1 MKSGETITK
10 VKKRFT
16 HIVNHLICLGKVFKK
31 EELNIK
37 ILKYSN
43 KSWQSKV
50 IAISETRDVTTLT
63 TTSLFDKLREYELD
77 MNILNE
83 QEQGERKQK
92 GIALK
97 SAVQKEDSEDEWSS
111 SCSEFET

>member
-1 MKSGETITK
+1 
-10 VKKRFT
+10 
-16 HIVNHLICLGKVFKK
+16 
-31 EELNIK
+31 
-37 ILKYSN
+37 
-43 KSWQSKV
+43 
-50 IAISETRDVTTLT
+50 
-63 TTSLFDKLREYELD
+63 LFDKLREYELD